1 MLPAEA
7 ASPTQAGASG
17 PRYLIQFPWWNVKE
31 ITYQLFLES
40 GILILSLEIGLES
53 QYLTFYKGWEL
64 WVFGFS
70 VCAQQIAI
78 KSFE

>member
-1 MLPAEA
+1 MFVSFPKILE
-7 ASPTQAGASG
+7 TDGG
-17 PRYLIQFPWWNVKE
+17 YLLIFEDLMEWNVKE
-31 ITYQLFLES
+31 ITDQWFLES

-78 KSFE
+78 KTFE